1 MNSTIDPKDVCIL
14 IPTLNESK
22 TIGGLIDNFQS
33 QGFYNILVIDGNS
46 KDSTVKIAQ
55 KKGARVVMQTGHGKG
70 QALRQAFG
78 FFLTEINTKYI
89 IMIDGD
95 GTYLPNEVHLFIEA
109 MEKGAGHVIGDRF
122 YNPGKGAF
130 TMLNYIGNK
139 ILNKFFRLAYG
150 KWLSDILSGYRGF
163 TRETISQLILTQK
176 GFEIETEITVECVK
190 NEIDIHVVPI
200 TYLPRFGGAVSNLNP
215 LADGFNIGKM
225 IFTMAKINNPLFYFS
240 VIGGVTVLIGIIIG
254 IYVVQQWLN
263 NIEHNLL
270 ALLTTLIIISGL
282 QMFVFAMMGDL
293 IVSLHKETKRNIRKL
308 QK

>member
-1 MNSTIDPKDVCIL
+1 MSSTIDKEDVCIL
-14 IPTLNESK
+14 IPTLNESR

-33 QGFYNILVIDGNS
+33 LGFSNILVIDGNS
-46 KDSTVKIAQ
+46 KDSTVKVAQ
-55 KKGARVVMQTGHGKG
+55 EKGATVVMQTGKGKG
-70 QALRQAFG
+70 QAVIQAFNL
-78 FFLTEINTKYI
+78 FLTEINKNFL

-95 GTYLPNEVHLFIEA
+95 GTYLPDEIHLFIEA

-150 KWLSDILSGYRGF
+150 SWLSDILSGYRGF
-163 TRETISQLILTQK
+163 TKETISQLVLTQK

-200 TYLPRFGGAVSNLNP
+200 TYLPRAGGAVSNLNP

-240 VIGGVTVLIGIIIG
+240 MIGGVTVLIGIFIG
-254 IYVVQQWLN
+254 IYVVIQWIN

-293 IVSLHKETKRNIRKL
+293 IVSLHKETMRSIRKL
-308 QK
+308 K